1 MNTVA
6 AARSTAGLARWAALG
21 GIVYVVLFVI
31 GIIVMFNGEPN
42 GDASPAR
49 VIAYYSD
56 SGHRNKIMFGW
67 LIAWLGIVA
76 GILALDSIIFF
87 PQAAIGLWILIVSGL
102 LFARG
107 ARDVPT
113 QAEAVPR

>member
-1 MNTVA
+1 MRPRAIIATAVVA
-6 AARSTAGLARWAALG
+6 AASLAALRAA
-21 GIVYVVLFVI
+21 VVPKWA
-31 GIIVMFNGEPN
+31 G
-42 GDASPAR
+42 
-49 VIAYYSD
+49 
-56 SGHRNKIMFGW
+56 
-67 LIAWLGIVA
+67 WLGIVA
-76 GILALDSIIFF
+76 GILALASIIFF